1 MKKISIILIV
11 VNLLLLLAYF
21 NYSIAQKEDNLKE
34 GKLVLLEL
42 APVDPRSLMQGD
54 YMMLNYKLNSN
65 VQPDSIPRRG
75 YAVLKLDNHQV
86 GELQRFQ
93 AEKTPLAPG
102 EVLIHYTNPSGW
114 RVNIGAES
122 FFFQEGTG
130 ERFEKAKYGA
140 LKVDDNGNSLLI
152 GLYDEDK
159 REIKSK

>member
-21 NYSIAQKEDNLKE
+21 NYSIAQKEDTLKE

-42 APVDPRSLMQGD
+42 APVDPRSMMQGD
-54 YMMLNYKLNSN
+54 YMMLNYQLNSN

-75 YAVLKLDNHQV
+75 YAVLKLDKHQV

-93 AEKTPLAPG
+93 SEKTPLAPG

-140 LKVDDNGNSLLI
+140 LKVDENGNSLLI
-152 GLYDEDK
+152 GLYDENK